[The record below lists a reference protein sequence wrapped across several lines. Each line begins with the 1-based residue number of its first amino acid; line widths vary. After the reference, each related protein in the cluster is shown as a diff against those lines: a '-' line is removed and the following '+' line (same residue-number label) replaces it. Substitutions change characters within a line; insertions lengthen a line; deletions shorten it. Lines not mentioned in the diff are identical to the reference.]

1 MRLLKYRWFKNR
13 NIDSSN
19 ADSQVIVPE
28 PATIDSISEKLK
40 GYTVTQGRA
49 SFQGASPYAVE
60 ELYQH
65 PSETLTTTKTGTTAI
80 ANEPAI

>member
-1 MRLLKYRWFKNR
+1 MRLLKHRWFKNR
-13 NIDSSN
+13 SN
-19 ADSQVIVPE
+19 KEPSAESQVTATE
-28 PATIDSISEKLK
+28 PATVDSISEKLK
-40 GYTVTQGRA
+40 SYTVTQGRA

-65 PSETLTTTKTGTTAI
+65 PSETLTTTKSPPTPI

>member
-1 MRLLKYRWFKNR
+1 MTLMLTLRLP
-13 NIDSSN
+13 
-19 ADSQVIVPE
+19 APE
-28 PATIDSISEKLK
+28 SATVDSISEKLK

-60 ELYQH
+60 ELYQS
-65 PSETLTTTKTGTTAI
+65 PSEILATPQSTTTPI

>member
-13 NIDSSN
+13 NN
-19 ADSQVIVPE
+19 KETCADSHVTATE

-40 GYTVTQGRA
+40 SYTVTQGRA

-65 PSETLTTTKTGTTAI
+65 PSETLATTKSGTTAI
-80 ANEPAI
+80 ASEPTI

>member
-1 MRLLKYRWFKNR
+1 MRLLKHRWFKNR
-13 NIDSSN
+13 NNNGSN
-19 ADSQVIVPE
+19 ADSQVTAPE
-28 PATIDSISEKLK
+28 PATVDSISEKLK

-60 ELYQH
+60 ELYQS
-65 PSETLTTTKTGTTAI
+65 PSEILATPQSTTTPI

>member
-13 NIDSSN
+13 STKRPG
-19 ADSQVIVPE
+19 ADSQVAATE
-28 PATIDSISEKLK
+28 PATVDSISEKLK
-40 GYTVTQGRA
+40 SYTVTQGRA

-65 PSETLTTTKTGTTAI
+65 PSEILTTTKSTTTPI
-80 ANEPAI
+80 TNEPAI